1 MSAAGSWDGGVRAG
15 TGPSLGV
22 MTDVAAYRRWGVDG
36 LVVVVTA
43 LIGLLMARLRVVS
56 SPGGPEVL
64 LGVDVAAGMLA
75 CVALWW
81 RRRYPLPVAVG
92 VVVLCTFSEVASV
105 PGLVALFAVAA
116 RCPARVSAAVFLG
129 SVASFAVY
137 YSWRPAPEAPLWLLV
152 GALVA
157 GHAAV
162 FGWGLLV
169 RSRRL
174 LVESLRERAA
184 MAESAAAL
192 RAEHTAHEARE
203 ALAREMH
210 DVLGH
215 RLSLLS
221 VHAGALAFHRDAPAE
236 ETARAAEVVR
246 ANAHRALQDLREVIG
261 VLRAPV
267 GELPLPGITDVGELL
282 EETRRTGTAVVLHDG
297 PGVTTG
303 EHPVP
308 ETAGRTAYRLVQ
320 EALTNARTYA
330 PGAPVTVTVTGGA
343 GDGLVV
349 EVANPAPARP
359 ARADRP
365 AAGQG
370 LRGLAERATLVG
382 GRLDHGPTPDGGW
395 RTGMRLPWPS

>member
-1 MSAAGSWDGGVRAG
+1 
-15 TGPSLGV
+15 
-22 MTDVAAYRRWGVDG
+22 MTEAPAYRRWVVDG
-36 LVVVVTA
+36 LPVVLTA
-43 LIGLLMARLRVVS
+43 LVGLLAARLRQVM
-56 SPGGPEVL
+56 PGGEPEL
-64 LGVDVAAGMLA
+64 LLRADLAVGMVA

-81 RRRYPLPVAVG
+81 RRRYPLPVGVG
-92 VVVLCTFSEVASV
+92 IVLLCTVSEIASV
-105 PGLVALFAVAA
+105 PGLVALFAVAG
-116 RCPARVSAAVFLG
+116 RCPARVSAAVFAG
-129 SVASFAVY
+129 SLASFGVY
-137 YSWRPAPEAPLWLLV
+137 FSWRSAPEAPVWLLV
-152 GALVA
+152 GAVVA

-174 LVESLRERAA
+174 LLASLRERAA

-192 RAEHTAHEARE
+192 RAERTQHEARE

-221 VHAGALAFHRDAPAE
+221 VHAGALAFHRGAPAE

-246 ANAHRALQDLREVIG
+246 ENAHRALQDLREVIG

-267 GELPLPGITDVGELL
+267 GELPLPGITDVGELI
-282 EETRRTGTAVVLHDG
+282 EETRRTGTAVTLHDG
-297 PGVTTG
+297 PGVTSG
-303 EHPVP
+303 EQPVP

-330 PGAPVTVTVTGGA
+330 PGAPVTVTLTGGA

-349 EVANPAPARP
+349 EVANPAPARSG
-359 ARADRP
+359 AADRP
-365 AAGQG
+365 GAGQG
-370 LRGLAERATLVG
+370 LRGLAERAALVG
-382 GRLDHGPTPDGGW
+382 GRLDHGPTTDGGW
-395 RTGMRLPWPS
+395 RTGMRLPWPP